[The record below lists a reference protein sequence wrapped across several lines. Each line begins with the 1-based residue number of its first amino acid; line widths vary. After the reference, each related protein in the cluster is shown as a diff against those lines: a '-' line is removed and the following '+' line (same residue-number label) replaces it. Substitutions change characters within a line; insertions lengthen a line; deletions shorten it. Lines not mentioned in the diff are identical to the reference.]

1 MEEKIKELEKEIKE
15 LKRRVSVLESRP
27 PNQYGPF
34 PPPTK
39 RSLIGKPLGQQW
51 IPEVEG

>member
-15 LKRRVSVLESRP
+15 LKRRVSVLETWRCNYP
-27 PNQYGPF
+27 GVYNIQNIP
-34 PPPTK
+34 K
-39 RSLIGKPLGQQW
+39 VIGKPLDQQW